1 MKIKS
6 RNLLATVIIVNY
18 NNAKF
23 ITPCLKSIFNQKY
36 KKIEII
42 VVDDQST
49 DNSIK
54 ILKKFQKKIKII
66 KTDKKIGKGSF
77 NQMYGY
83 LCGLKRSNGHVV
95 FFLDSD
101 DYFKKDKIYKI
112 MNDFKKNKELKIIYD
127 LPIKKFLN
135 KEVKIYNKNISSKNY
150 WPYIPPTSCI
160 AIKKKELIKIYNLV
174 NFKLF
179 PDIWLDFRIGI
190 VAKYIWNDLNI
201 KNEHLTYYR
210 QSEQNISSNFVFL
223 SSNWWKRRK
232 EAHSYMKYFLLKNKI
247 KYKKNYDYF
256 ITSIVNFFIL

>member
-160 AIKKKELIKIYNLV
+160 AIKKKE
-174 NFKLF
+174 
-179 PDIWLDFRIGI
+179 
-190 VAKYIWNDLNI
+190 
-201 KNEHLTYYR
+201 H
-210 QSEQNISSNFVFL
+210 
-223 SSNWWKRRK
+223 
-232 EAHSYMKYFLLKNKI
+232 
-247 KYKKNYDYF
+247 DY
-256 ITSIVNFFIL
+256 

>member
-6 RNLLATVIIVNY
+6 SHLLATVIIVNY
-18 NNAKF
+18 NNAKY
-23 ITPCLKSIFNQKY
+23 IIPCLESIFNQKY

-49 DNSIK
+49 DNSIE

-66 KTDKKIGKGSF
+66 RTDKKIGKGSF

-101 DYFKKDKIYKI
+101 DYFKRNKIYKI
-112 MNDFKKNKELKIIYD
+112 MSDFKKNKKLRIIYD

-135 KEVKIYNKNISSKNY
+135 KKVKIYNKNISSNNY

-160 AIKKKELIKIYNLV
+160 AIKRTELIKIYNLV
-174 NFKLF
+174 NFKMF

-190 VAKYIWNDLNI
+190 VAKYIWDDLNI

-210 QSEQNISSNFVFL
+210 QSEKNISSNFVFL

-232 EAHSYMKYFLLKNKI
+232 EAHAYMMYFFLKNKI

-256 ITSIVNFFIL
+256 ITSIVNFFIT